1 MEFIEPKQEK
11 RNILH
16 LSSILR
22 IEQGTSIIIKQ
33 KHRISSPKRELFLW
47 PLHCLLGKEEHSPSF
62 IYSQNRGDGK
72 PSFFGYNKRPNG
84 QWSGHRI
91 SSPKR
96 DFFFSFFLFLSYKK
110 RTLNNQNMHNNR
122 LERPVSCSRGRTNK
136 IYNIKC
142 ITLQHDFR
150 ETILF

>member
-84 QWSGHRI
+84 QGGGPRI

-96 DFFFSFFLFLSYKK
+96 DFFLLFLSNKK

-122 LERPVSCSRGRTNK
+122 LDRPVSCSRGRTNK
-136 IYNIKC
+136 IYNIKVHP
-142 ITLQHDFR
+142 LQHDFR